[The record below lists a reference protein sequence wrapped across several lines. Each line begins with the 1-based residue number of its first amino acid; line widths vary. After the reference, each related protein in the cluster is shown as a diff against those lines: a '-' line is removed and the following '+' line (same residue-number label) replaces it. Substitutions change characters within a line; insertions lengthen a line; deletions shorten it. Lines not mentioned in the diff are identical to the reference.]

1 MASRRNKDDIIH
13 ELSTVVQRLSL
24 KIETLQARVNELCKT
39 TDCTRVKN
47 VNKDLLENITTEAQD
62 TK

>member
-13 ELSTVVQRLSL
+13 ELSTVVQKLSL

>member
-13 ELSTVVQRLSL
+13 ELSTVVQKLSL

-39 TDCTRVKN
+39 TDCTRVQN